1 MRAPPHPCNESP
13 VPIVFSTDDAYV
25 MPTSVAI
32 RSLALNY
39 SGKQLLFFI
48 LSKAPLSDAGKDA
61 LVAATQGAGCSCRFV
76 FHCVDDRMLAGVQ
89 SHLKHISVA
98 TYYRLLIPGIL
109 AAYPKCL
116 YLDGD
121 ICVPGDVAEL
131 LEIPLKADE
140 YVAGVVAFEGATTRQ
155 RHQRL
160 DTLGIKDLNTYVNAG
175 VLLMNLDAI
184 RADKVPARWLDLAR
198 HDFPL
203 QDQDVIN
210 VACFGHIRLLPPKF
224 NAMPPLYSR
233 SEKALA
239 RVYGLADVKEG
250 KNNPVIV
257 HFANQFKPWKYSGLD
272 GLPPWELYYSQMYR
286 LGDLERRP
294 VAFQRFKTRWL
305 MRISNLAHRA
315 SLFPKKLGHLRGQ
328 KKRQP

>member
-1 MRAPPHPCNESP
+1 MAGTSHPCGESQ
-13 VPIVFSTDDAYV
+13 VPIVFATDDAFV

-32 RSLALNY
+32 RSLAHNY
-39 SGKQLLFFI
+39 SGKRLLFFI
-48 LSKAPLSDAGKDA
+48 LSKAPLSDAGRNA
-61 LVAATQGAGCSCRFV
+61 LVAAARGAGCSCGFEFR
-76 FHCVDDRMLAGVQ
+76 CVDDRMLEGVQ
-89 SHLKHISVA
+89 SHLKHISAA

-109 AAYPKCL
+109 ADYPKCL

-131 LEIPLKADE
+131 LEFPLKADE
-140 YVAGVVAFEGATTRQ
+140 HVAGVVAFEGATTRQ
-155 RHQRL
+155 RRQRL
-160 DTLGIKDLNTYVNAG
+160 ETLGIENLDTYVNAG

-198 HDFPL
+198 HGFPL

-210 VACFGHIRLLPPKF
+210 AACFGHIRLLPPKY

-239 RVYGLADVKEG
+239 RVYGLADVREG

-257 HFANQFKPWKYSGLD
+257 HFANQFKPWQYSGLD
-272 GLPPWELYYSQMYR
+272 GSAPWELCYSQMYP
-286 LGDLERRP
+286 LGDLKRRP
-294 VAFQRFKTRWL
+294 VAFLRFKTRWM

-315 SLFPKKLGHLRGQ
+315 SLFTKKLARRVVQ
-328 KKRQP
+328 RKQQA